1 MIRNFKWLLI
11 ASISLAACSSDDDGS
26 NSVVDEPITSG
37 SADVSKYVALGD
49 SFAAG
54 YSDNALFRKGQEN
67 SYPNILASQ
76 FALAGGGDF
85 AQPYMVDNIGGFSMG
100 GVQIPQF
107 PTRLYLGLPDPTI
120 PSPTP
125 MNVPGVSGTVF
136 GTTVTG
142 PFNNFGVPGA
152 KSFHLTVAGYGQL
165 NPYFGRFASSPT
177 ASVLGDALAQNSTF
191 FSLWIGGNDVLG
203 YATNGGV
210 PTSQD
215 PVAGNDI
222 TPPATFDAVYSG
234 MVAQLA
240 QDGRKGVVAN
250 LPYINTLPFFTT
262 VPYNPLTTA
271 VLGSGDVA
279 VGEAT
284 VDALNSQLYGPLKQA
299 LTAFGAGDRIELLS
313 KTQGNPLLIKD
324 ESLTDL
330 SAQLT
335 AAFTPTLGAAT
346 AAFYGQVFG
355 QARHAKAGTNRDFIL
370 LTTRAAIGTAPAG
383 IPAPLN
389 RFGITYPLQ
398 DKHVLV
404 PSEVAEIAAAT
415 DAYNT
420 TIANAAQAHGLA
432 FVDTF
437 AIMNQLLNGGIR
449 FGNYQM
455 TATFATGGAFSLDGI
470 HPSARGYALIAN
482 KFAEAIN
489 ATYGSNFKGV
499 NLGNYQIQYPSD
511 L

>member
-1 MIRNFKWLLI
+1 MIRNFKYVLL
-11 ASISLAACSSDDDGS
+11 ASLTFAACSDDDNGS
-26 NSVVDEPITSG
+26 SAADEPITAG
-37 SADVSKYVALGD
+37 SADLSKYVALGD

-67 SYPNILASQ
+67 SYPNIIASQ
-76 FALAGGGDF
+76 FALAGGGAF
-85 AQPYMVDNIGGFSMG
+85 TQPLMVDNIGGFSMG

-107 PTRLYLGLPDPTI
+107 PTRLYLGLPNPNV
-120 PSPTP
+120 PSPSP

-136 GTTVTG
+136 GTTVNG
-142 PFNNFGVPGA
+142 PVSNLGIPGA
-152 KSFHLTVAGYGQL
+152 KSFHLTVPGYGQL

-177 ASVLGDALAQNSTF
+177 ASVLGDALSQNPTF

-215 PVAGNDI
+215 PVNGNDI
-222 TPPATFDAVYSG
+222 TPPATFEAVYSG

-240 QDGRKGVVAN
+240 EGGRKGVIAN

-262 VPYNPLTTA
+262 VPYNPLTTS
-271 VLGSGDVA
+271 VLGAGNVA

-284 VDALNSQLYGPLKQA
+284 VDALNAQLYGPLKQA
-299 LTAFGAGDRIELLS
+299 LTAFGAGDRINLLS

-324 ESLTDL
+324 ESLPDL

-335 AAFTPTLGAAT
+335 AAFTPSLGIAT
-346 AAFYGQVFG
+346 ATFYGQVFG
-355 QARHAKAGTNRDFIL
+355 QARHAKAGTARDFVL
-370 LTTRAAIGTAPAG
+370 LTTRAVIGSAPAG

-389 RFGITYPLQ
+389 KFGITYPLQ

-404 PSEVAEIAAAT
+404 PSEVTEIAAAT
-415 DAYNT
+415 DAYNV
-420 TIANAAQAHGLA
+420 TIANAAETHGLA

-449 FGNYQM
+449 FGNYHL

-470 HPSARGYALIAN
+470 HPSARGYGLIAN
-482 KFAEAIN
+482 KFLEAIN
-489 ATYGSNFKGV
+489 TTYGSNFKGV
-499 NLGNYQIQYPSD
+499 DLGTYPIQYPMN
-511 L
+511 LP